1 MAPLNDKDILITPS
15 KGSST
20 VNPNITFI
28 GATVGSSSTITV
40 SALPT
45 QYGTVELTGAAS
57 TISVA
62 AFAELNTG
70 SLFAVN
76 NDNGLP
82 LFDVND
88 TGVTNLSFNSGALG
102 LPVGTTTQR
111 PYISQGG
118 YTRWNSSNNALEIYD
133 GTNWVEIITD
143 YFPSGSTILG

>member
-1 MAPLNDKDILITPS
+1 MPPLNDKDVLITPS

-20 VNPNITFI
+20 ANPNITFI

-45 QYGTVELTGAAS
+45 QYGTVELTGAATTS
-57 TISVA
+57 SVA

-76 NDNGLP
+76 NNSGLP

-102 LPVGTTTQR
+102 LPVGATTQR
-111 PYISQGG
+111 PYVPQAG
-118 YTRWNSSNNALEIYD
+118 YTRWNNTNSALELYN
-133 GTNWVEIITD
+133 GTDWVEIITD
-143 YFPSGSTILG
+143 YFPTGSVILG

>member
-1 MAPLNDKDILITPS
+1 MAPLNDKDILITPA
-15 KGSST
+15 KGSAT
-20 VNPNITFI
+20 ANPGVTFI
-28 GATVGSSSTITV
+28 GATVGSSSTITM

-70 SLFAVN
+70 SLFSVN
-76 NDNGLP
+76 NDSGIP
-82 LFDVND
+82 VMDVNE
-88 TGVTNLSFNSGALG
+88 TGTINLSFNSGALG

-111 PYISQGG
+111 PYVPQGG
-118 YTRWNSSNNALEIYD
+118 YARWNSSNTALEIYD
-133 GTNWVEIITD
+133 GTNWVEVITD

>member
-1 MAPLNDKDILITPS
+1 MAPLNDKDIVITPS

-45 QYGTVELTGAAS
+45 QYGTLELTGAAS

-62 AFAELNTG
+62 SFGELNTG
-70 SLFAVN
+70 SLFSVN
-76 NDNGLP
+76 NDFGLP
-82 LFDVND
+82 VMDVNE
-88 TGVTNLSFNSGALG
+88 TGTINLSYNSGALG
-102 LPVGTTTQR
+102 LPVGATTQR
-111 PYISQGG
+111 PYVPQAG
-118 YTRWNSSNNALEIYD
+118 YARWNNNNTALEIYD

-143 YFPSGSTILG
+143 YFPTGSTILG

>member
-1 MAPLNDKDILITPS
+1 MALSDKDILLTPS

-28 GATVGSSSTITV
+28 GATVGSSSTITI

-45 QYGTVELTGAAS
+45 QYGTIELTGAGT

-62 AFAELNTG
+62 AFSELNTG
-70 SLFAVN
+70 SLFSVN
-76 NDNGLP
+76 NNSGLP
-82 LFDVND
+82 LLDIDETGDV
-88 TGVTNLSFNSGALG
+88 NLSFNSGALG
-102 LPVGTTTQR
+102 LPVGLTSQR
-111 PYISQGG
+111 PYASQAG
-118 YTRWNSSNNALEIYD
+118 YTRWNSSNTALEIYD

>member
-1 MAPLNDKDILITPS
+1 MALSDKDILLTPS

-28 GATVGSSSTITV
+28 GATVGSSSTITI

-45 QYGTVELTGAAS
+45 QYGTIELTGAGT

-62 AFAELNTG
+62 AFSELNTG
-70 SLFAVN
+70 SLFSVTN
-76 NDNGLP
+76 NSGLP
-82 LFDVND
+82 LLDVND
-88 TGVTNLSFNSGALG
+88 TGNINLSLNSGALG
-102 LPVGTTTQR
+102 LPVGATTQR
-111 PYISQGG
+111 PYVAQAG
-118 YTRWNSSNNALEIYD
+118 YTRWNNSNTALEIYD

>member
-1 MAPLNDKDILITPS
+1 MALSDKDLLITPS

-28 GATVGSSSTITV
+28 GATVGSSSTITI

-45 QYGTVELTGAAS
+45 QYGTIELTGAGT

-62 AFAELNTG
+62 AFSELNTG
-70 SLFAVN
+70 SLFSVTN
-76 NDNGLP
+76 NSGLP
-82 LFDVND
+82 LLDVND
-88 TGVTNLSFNSGALG
+88 TGNINLSLNSGALG
-102 LPVGTTTQR
+102 LPVGATTQR
-111 PYISQGG
+111 PYVAQAG
-118 YTRWNSSNNALEIYD
+118 YTRWNNSNTALEIYD